1 MRWCSAV
8 VLVFACS
15 VVGCAASDSKQGS
28 PAGAAPGLVSDATTA
43 CIDGHPAGEP
53 FDVGEADP
61 SGGAQPA
68 LETFQAQCRS
78 AGGSG
83 CEGAFI
89 SKEAARCIAQNEK
102 LETGLEP
109 WSIGMWYEDSYRRL
123 GWEIQNLIEDQGP
136 TYKGT
141 TLTVDAV
148 SGRVLGR
155 SNWSTTQ

>member
-1 MRWCSAV
+1 MRWLLA
-8 VLVFACS
+8 LTLAFAGP
-15 VVGCAASDSKQGS
+15 VGCSGS
-28 PAGAAPGLVSDATTA
+28 EPEQDGSQDAGPEFVSDATSA
-43 CIDGHPAGEP
+43 CISEHPAAEP
-53 FDVGEADP
+53 FDVGQADVSDSLHP
-61 SGGAQPA
+61 T
-68 LETFQAQCRS
+68 LETFQSRCRS

-83 CEGAFI
+83 CEGTFI

-109 WSIGMWYEDSYRRL
+109 WIIGMWYEDSYRRV
-123 GWEIQNLIEDQGP
+123 GWEIQNVTEDQGT

-141 TLTVDAV
+141 TLTLDAV